1 MKKFFQNRVVAI
13 VITSLLVLGSLA
25 YGWSQRPAEV
35 PSPGSGNWVYDGA
48 GILSSN
54 TEFAVKTYNQQWD
67 GEYGCVVALATVN
80 HTRGWE
86 LDEFARKLGENWNLG
101 ANDALLLID
110 KSGDEY
116 FFEPGQK
123 LLSEV
128 GRDELMTLY
137 SEAFQPSYEV
147 GAYDLAVQTTYAA
160 MDESFE
166 NAFHSNG
173 TSYTYPTQSY
183 ETHVET
189 QSGGMSLAGL
199 VIVLVLVFLIFSAI
213 DKSRYRRWASLGRSG
228 VNSSAFIPLLFWHR
242 PGGSWFRSMED
253 RYRTGGPGYR
263 GGGPAQNQ
271 NFHSNNSYRPG
282 GTAYRS
288 SGSYRSGGSGYRPSG
303 GGFSGRRGGGFGG
316 SRGGGFGGKRGGGF
330 GGKR

>member
-1 MKKFFQNRVVAI
+1 M
-13 VITSLLVLGSLA
+13 
-25 YGWSQRPAEV
+25 
-35 PSPGSGNWVYDGA
+35 
-48 GILSSN
+48 
-54 TEFAVKTYNQQWD
+54 
-67 GEYGCVVALATVN
+67 
-80 HTRGWE
+80 
-86 LDEFARKLGENWNLG
+86 
-101 ANDALLLID
+101 
-110 KSGDEY
+110 
-116 FFEPGQK
+116 
-123 LLSEV
+123 

-173 TSYTYPTQSY
+173 TSYTYPSQSY

-271 NFHSNNSYRPG
+271 NFHFNNSYRPG
-282 GTAYRS
+282 GNAYRS

-303 GGFSGRRGGGFGG
+303 GGFSGSRGGGFGG